1 MITHKGIDICLLQ
14 EVEIEAKF
22 DKQLLTHKNF
32 KIEVETNTIKAR
44 TAILIKDNI
53 DYVRRSDLEK
63 EDFGITIID
72 IKTPQIYRLV
82 NLYRSFTP
90 QNGFT
95 PLNFFETQLQI
106 IKAASANLYG
116 AQLIVSGDFNL
127 DDSERFSNDYR
138 GKLFF
143 EKLNSIMDD
152 IPLIQIINEPTWQRI
167 VNNNLRESTIDHVY
181 VKNPLLI
188 SNIEYI
194 KPHVGDHK
202 LITFNIKAT
211 TLPPK
216 TTLRRNWSNYTK
228 DKLLNALAGEQF
240 EIETAHVQD
249 TWNIF
254 ENIIINIADQLA
266 PLTPFKATP
275 KLDKIIPP
283 NVIKS
288 KINLRKK
295 LLNKIRSNPSN
306 IIRDRIA
313 TLNFEIKHYF
323 ANIKTNSIRK
333 KIIPGNSKT
342 LWDAVKISKNINI
355 PSIPANM
362 KLNNITVENNE
373 LPDAFANHFINKVNA
388 IVNEQI
394 VDDTV
399 HNGHRK
405 LWTVDHHFM
414 SIDKIVEAVKS
425 LKTNKTCEGYDRI
438 PQKILTDG
446 IEILKFPLSYLFNQ
460 IYNSKKIPSQ
470 WLIAKVTPIHKKGN
484 LTSIEN
490 YRPIS
495 NLCSASKIFEK
506 LVLLRLKKLEQLKK
520 IDLTGRQQHGFKC
533 KHSTATA
540 GLKIQ
545 SVIARALNEG
555 DYALMS
561 TLDLSSAF
569 DVVNVELLIR
579 RLQIVG
585 LPSDIVS
592 LVSEWLT
599 TRYFFVSVDG
609 ESSYVHQLRVGTVQ
623 GSILGPILYALFVC
637 PLFDLAKMTLF
648 ADDNYVIRRS
658 KHLPELL
665 IEMKLILEIIIKWL
679 TNSGLKVNDGKTEMC
694 LFYRK
699 DTRPVSISINGHDIV
714 SKSNMNVLGVHF
726 DTKLNWQ
733 THVQTAVTKSNKAL
747 QALRIIRKHF
757 TKKELLA
764 LTISNYYSI
773 LFYNSEIWLL
783 PSLTKTTKNSLLTAS
798 AKPLKMCYPAY
809 NNLVSYNQLHVTL
822 KRATPT
828 SITNYNHALLLHKVY
843 NSESPNHDW
852 IEIHFNQNFN
862 NRLNNANF
870 HDTSNNKQG
879 KNLLSNRFAS
889 ISNKIPYTW
898 LNMPYKSF
906 KEKSKLLFLV

>member
-1 MITHKGIDICLLQ
+1 
-14 EVEIEAKF
+14 
-22 DKQLLTHKNF
+22 
-32 KIEVETNTIKAR
+32 
-44 TAILIKDNI
+44 
-53 DYVRRSDLEK
+53 
-63 EDFGITIID
+63 
-72 IKTPQIYRLV
+72 
-82 NLYRSFTP
+82 
-90 QNGFT
+90 
-95 PLNFFETQLQI
+95 
-106 IKAASANLYG
+106 
-116 AQLIVSGDFNL
+116 
-127 DDSERFSNDYR
+127 
-138 GKLFF
+138 
-143 EKLNSIMDD
+143 MDD
-152 IPLIQIINEPTWQRI
+152 IPLIQVINEPTWQRI
-167 VNNNLRESTIDHVY
+167 VNNILRESTIDHLY

-188 SNIEYI
+188 NNIEYI

-295 LLNKIRSNPSN
+295 LLNKIRTNPSN

-323 ANIKTNSIRK
+323 ANVKTNSIRK

-362 KLNNITVENNE
+362 KLNNITVENND

-446 IEILKFPLSYLFNQ
+446 IEVLKFPLSYLFNQ

-495 NLCSASKIFEK
+495 NLCSASKFFEK

-520 IDLTGRQQHGFKC
+520 LT
-533 KHSTATA
+533 
-540 GLKIQ
+540 
-545 SVIARALNEG
+545 
-555 DYALMS
+555 
-561 TLDLSSAF
+561 
-569 DVVNVELLIR
+569 
-579 RLQIVG
+579 
-585 LPSDIVS
+585 
-592 LVSEWLT
+592 
-599 TRYFFVSVDG
+599 
-609 ESSYVHQLRVGTVQ
+609 
-623 GSILGPILYALFVC
+623 
-637 PLFDLAKMTLF
+637 
-648 ADDNYVIRRS
+648 
-658 KHLPELL
+658 
-665 IEMKLILEIIIKWL
+665 
-679 TNSGLKVNDGKTEMC
+679 
-694 LFYRK
+694 
-699 DTRPVSISINGHDIV
+699 
-714 SKSNMNVLGVHF
+714 
-726 DTKLNWQ
+726 
-733 THVQTAVTKSNKAL
+733 
-747 QALRIIRKHF
+747 
-757 TKKELLA
+757 
-764 LTISNYYSI
+764 
-773 LFYNSEIWLL
+773 
-783 PSLTKTTKNSLLTAS
+783 
-798 AKPLKMCYPAY
+798 
-809 NNLVSYNQLHVTL
+809 
-822 KRATPT
+822 
-828 SITNYNHALLLHKVY
+828 
-843 NSESPNHDW
+843 
-852 IEIHFNQNFN
+852 
-862 NRLNNANF
+862 
-870 HDTSNNKQG
+870 
-879 KNLLSNRFAS
+879 
-889 ISNKIPYTW
+889 
-898 LNMPYKSF
+898 
-906 KEKSKLLFLV
+906 